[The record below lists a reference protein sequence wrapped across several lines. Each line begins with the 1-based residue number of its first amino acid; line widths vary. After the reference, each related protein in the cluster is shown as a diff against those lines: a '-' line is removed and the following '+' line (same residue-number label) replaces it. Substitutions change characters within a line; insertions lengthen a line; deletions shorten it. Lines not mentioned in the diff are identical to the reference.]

1 MTTSAPEL
9 WRRTFVA
16 VALAMAA
23 MWLLAAFPVAADTV
37 LPLSDPASLGTFYL
51 DVDIAGGV
59 DEYLV
64 DTGAGYMT
72 ITAATRDRLQQEGL
86 AHPVG
91 EIQGH
96 LANGQ
101 VLRVPLYR
109 LAKITIGGTC
119 VLRDVEVA
127 VLPGASRGLLGL
139 SALRQISPFQFSM
152 DPPSL
157 TLSNCTQPLLTASR
171 YGSDGRP

>member
-1 MTTSAPEL
+1 MIVSAPEF
-9 WRRTFVA
+9 RSRTFLA

-23 MWLLAAFPVAADTV
+23 MWLLAASPVAADTV
-37 LPLSDPASLGTFYL
+37 LPLSDTASLGTFYL
-51 DVDIAGGV
+51 DVNIGGGV

-86 AHPVG
+86 ARPVG
-91 EIQGH
+91 EIEGH

-109 LAKITIGGTC
+109 LEKITIGGTC
-119 VLRDVEVA
+119 ELRDVDVA
-127 VLPGASRGLLGL
+127 VLPGASRGLFGL
-139 SALRQISPFQFSM
+139 SALRQISPFRFSM

-157 TLSNCTQPLLTASR
+157 TLSNCTQPLLTASNH
-171 YGSDGRP
+171 GGDSQP